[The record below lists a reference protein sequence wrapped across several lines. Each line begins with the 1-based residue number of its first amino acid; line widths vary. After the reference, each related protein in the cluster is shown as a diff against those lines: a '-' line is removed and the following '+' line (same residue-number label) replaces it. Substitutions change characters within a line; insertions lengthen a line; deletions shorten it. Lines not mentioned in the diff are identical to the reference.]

1 MAEELDL
8 ETYLYVSQN
17 KFEIF
22 LFNKKNL
29 KNIYEDKI
37 IFNNK
42 KNYIDL
48 NSLDKFL
55 TDNIF
60 KIEKLSKN
68 FVKNIFLIIENK
80 EINQINFG
88 IKKKGYENDMSRK
101 LLQNILNDAKDL
113 FKENYHNQN
122 IMHIIINRYFEN
134 GNYHSSFNNKF
145 RGDYLCVEFNLIFI
159 SNNFVSEINKVLKKY
174 QVALA
179 GCLDGNYIKNFFKS
193 EKIEYSKMIYKIR
206 TGFNENEV
214 KLISKNLK
222 KLGFFERFFQL
233 FS

>member
-55 TDNIF
+55 ADNIF
-60 KIEKLSKN
+60 KIEKLAGN
-68 FVKNIFLIIENK
+68 FIKNIFLIIENN
-80 EINQINFG
+80 ESNQVNFG
-88 IKKKGYENDMSRK
+88 IKKKNYENIINDK
-101 LLQNILNDAKDL
+101 FLQNILIDAKDL
-113 FKENYHNQN
+113 FRENYKNNN
-122 IMHIIINRYFEN
+122 IMHILIMRYFEN
-134 GNYHSSFNNKF
+134 DKYHSSFSDEF
-145 RGDYLCVEFNLIFI
+145 RGNYLCIEFQFKYISDKFI
-159 SNNFVSEINKVLKKY
+159 SEINKVLKKY
-174 QVALA
+174 QVELT
-179 GCLDGNYIKNFFKS
+179 GCFDSKYVKS
-193 EKIEYSKMIYKIR
+193 YFVTEQIPFPEMVYKIKR
-206 TGFNENEV
+206 GINESQFSFNT
-214 KLISKNLK
+214 
-222 KLGFFERFFQL
+222 
-233 FS
+233 